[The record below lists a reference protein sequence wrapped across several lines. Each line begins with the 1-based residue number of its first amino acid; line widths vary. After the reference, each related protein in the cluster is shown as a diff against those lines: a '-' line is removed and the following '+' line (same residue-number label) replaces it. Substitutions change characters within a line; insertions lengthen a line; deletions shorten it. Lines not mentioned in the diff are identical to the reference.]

1 MTTAK
6 NKGDEAVE
14 AELAKQKKIDDNS
27 LKLTAGQV
35 LLLRVLVSFGI
46 PHYGG
51 EGGEESE
58 FEVTWEDLK
67 VAAESLARKRLDEET
82 AKATQTDQTEVG
94 IAQVALTE
102 LLDLADAGEFAVAA
116 LDIVQNVR
124 SKFVLEVS
132 ERSGGAVERAK
143 LKLFHSIQFARRRG
157 AAQGKRS
164 KKVDMDKKICEC
176 TDKIIAVWKR
186 HLASVN
192 KVGVGVVEQAWGDK
206 NCELGVPNRKNA
218 CKSVFV
224 QISHQTRLR
233 NLMVVEDVEG
243 EVLPSALKSIRSVKD
258 DGWEKLEWWSKTCD
272 ISLLKF
278 LASSEGGW
286 DNVQR
291 KLFDSEDY
299 CFVELSHQLEI
310 VTEEMR
316 FKRLSNVVLFARA
329 SMITREVSE
338 RTSGNG
344 YNRPHPQLS

>member
-1 MTTAK
+1 M
-6 NKGDEAVE
+6 E

-102 LLDLADAGEFAVAA
+102 LLDLADAGEFALAA

-157 AAQGKRS
+157 AARRRENAAKRS
-164 KKVDMDKKICEC
+164 IW
-176 TDKIIAVWKR
+176 IKR
-186 HLASVN
+186 FASV
-192 KVGVGVVEQAWGDK
+192 
-206 NCELGVPNRKNA
+206 R
-218 CKSVFV
+218 
-224 QISHQTRLR
+224 TRSLR
-233 NLMVVEDVEG
+233 FG
-243 EVLPSALKSIRSVKD
+243 R
-258 DGWEKLEWWSKTCD
+258 G
-272 ISLLKF
+272 
-278 LASSEGGW
+278 
-286 DNVQR
+286 
-291 KLFDSEDY
+291 
-299 CFVELSHQLEI
+299 
-310 VTEEMR
+310 
-316 FKRLSNVVLFARA
+316 
-329 SMITREVSE
+329 
-338 RTSGNG
+338 TSP
-344 YNRPHPQLS
+344 R